1 MFHELMRDKIKIIK
15 KNGEDI
21 NNLNAY
27 VSKNT
32 IMLMDSDIS
41 IDSNDRIQR
50 FMPNGEI
57 ENFQVL
63 DAGFSKGMFNIPPH
77 YNISIKKLDLPEI
90 KITKKSKISIS
101 NKILNI
107 RSIETSIKNIN
118 GNPYVDRQIK
128 ALINA
133 IDNTKLSFEE
143 KKKDLR
149 TVDEISKNLKSNNP
163 CEDVIESLFNSLP
176 HERNILS
183 IRSFLIGCFKS

>member
-15 KNGEDI
+15 KNGEEI

-57 ENFQVL
+57 ENFKVL
-63 DAGFSKGMFNIPPH
+63 DAGFSNGMFNIPPH

-101 NKILNI
+101 NKILNN
-107 RSIETSIKNIN
+107 RSIETSIKKIN

-128 ALINA
+128 ALINV
-133 IDNTKLSFEE
+133 IDNAELSFEE

-163 CEDVIESLFNSLP
+163 CEEVIESLFNCLP
-176 HERNILS
+176 HERSITS

>member
-1 MFHELMRDKIKIIK
+1 MRDKIKIIK
-15 KNGEDI
+15 KNGEEI

-57 ENFQVL
+57 ENFKVL
-63 DAGFSKGMFNIPPH
+63 DAGFSNGMFNIPPH

-101 NKILNI
+101 NKILNN
-107 RSIETSIKNIN
+107 RSIETSIKKIN

-128 ALINA
+128 ALINV
-133 IDNTKLSFEE
+133 IDNAELSFEE

-163 CEDVIESLFNSLP
+163 CEEVIESLFNCLP
-176 HERNILS
+176 HERSITS